1 MAKNNYLPKMAFQYG
16 EILKLSLMR
25 HFCLLSCIALLTI
38 SICAN
43 GQDTNQLKR
52 TPYKL
57 TVVVD
62 KNTSYEEEL
71 KGTAYVL
78 PNKTI
83 QLYPGETIYI
93 EVRQENGN
101 IKSMT
106 AVSEI
111 KDPTI
116 TLTISFT
123 QSVKK
128 KVHELMMLQIKN
140 PFSKQLI
147 YKAKIFLLTQK
158 KWVNTDVYPVEPQ
171 LSAFETWPDIIT
183 SIGLGDWTFK
193 TN

>member
-1 MAKNNYLPKMAFQYG
+1 
-16 EILKLSLMR
+16 MR
-25 HFCLLSCIALLTI
+25 HTFPLTSIALLTI
-38 SICAN
+38 SICAH
-43 GQDTNQLKR
+43 GQDTTQLKR

-57 TVVVD
+57 IVAVD
-62 KNTSYEEEL
+62 RNTTYEEEI

-83 QLYPGETIYI
+83 QLYPGETVYI
-93 EVRQENGN
+93 EVKQVNGK
-101 IKSMT
+101 IESMT

-116 TLTISFT
+116 TVTISFT
-123 QSVKK
+123 QSVQK
-128 KVHELMMLQIKN
+128 KVHEMTMLQVKN
-140 PFSKQLI
+140 PFASPLT

-158 KWVNTDVYPVEPQ
+158 KWIDTNVYPVEPG

-183 SIGLGDWTFK
+183 SIGLGGWTFK